1 MLKEEKNMRQDVEVK
16 KEILYESV
24 FVQLNM

>member
-24 FVQLNM
+24 FIQLNM